1 MLDFLFH
8 SLSKNNTFFW
18 EGLDGS
24 KVLTHFPPGDSYE
37 MQGKVNDVSFFYHMH
52 ILVNFESVKRYFQ
65 ILQAFTFRL
74 AASNHSW
81 WKLWRTIKIKAEPI
95 TARCCSVMAMEVAA
109 LLSWCWTDYTGS
121 RIQMDSLSQSHAVTQ
136 YLSVTVTKPERMWKH
151 ISHKKIESWVFKFGA
166 VGF

>member
-8 SLSKNNTFFW
+8 SFSKNNTFFW

-65 ILQAFTFRL
+65 ILHAFTFLL
-74 AASNHSW
+74 AASYHSW
-81 WKLWRTIKIKAEPI
+81 
-95 TARCCSVMAMEVAA
+95 
-109 LLSWCWTDYTGS
+109 
-121 RIQMDSLSQSHAVTQ
+121 
-136 YLSVTVTKPERMWKH
+136 
-151 ISHKKIESWVFKFGA
+151 
-166 VGF
+166 

>member
-65 ILQAFTFRL
+65 IIQAFTFL
-74 AASNHSW
+74 LTASAHSW
-81 WKLWRTIKIKAEPI
+81 WKLWRTIKTKAEPI
-95 TARCCSVMAMEVAA
+95 TARCCSVMAMEAA
-109 LLSWCWTDYTGS
+109 ARLSWCWTGCTGS
-121 RIQMDSLSQSHAVTQ
+121 RIQMDSPSQFHAMTQ
-136 YLSVTVTKPERMWKH
+136 YLSVTVTKPERM
-151 ISHKKIESWVFKFGA
+151 
-166 VGF
+166 